1 MDVLNKLI
9 LGELS
14 VSQVLFY
21 VITNCKDSLDKEF
34 VKWAEHEVNGYE
46 NPCVLPNYRYVDCE
60 VYVKYIDNFGNEHN
74 ERVDVSEIDDYL
86 IRNGSGNALV
96 SKMRISQGIE
106 SIEKSISENKGGG
119 LVMAF
124 PSTMS
129 KMLKQF
135 FHAPAGCNSFSVYQM
150 CQVEQ
155 GLNIISKV
163 KSKLIDNIKG
173 LNLDGKEGKNAIED
187 DKKNSPLVF
196 VSHSSN
202 DKDIIKLFVDNIL
215 KKGLGL
221 KDENIVFTSYE
232 ATGITPGDNIPNY
245 IKTHIKDANIV
256 LAMISR
262 NYKTSEVCMNEV
274 GAAWALEKVPV
285 QVLLPNVKIDNL
297 GWLINLDKAAR
308 LDDNESLDS
317 LEEIICKQMNIP
329 IPTARHWN
337 PCTRDFLEAL
347 QNTPDLYDK
356 EEPEISVIGLDGSM
370 EIVCVP
376 QYTKINYCLE
386 QNKKSDMNCEGDL
399 GMEVA
404 IKGLTP
410 NLISSW
416 LKSKE
421 IATSVIP
428 HVVYREINN
437 SKVKVS
443 LCLKNNR
450 NHAIENGKLII
461 SANLK
466 SVSFSKS
473 NVTEQLS
480 IPIRIHNTS
489 QRVSRNMVEESFPKP
504 INPSAVETLYEF
516 YISAP
521 HDIGDFLL
529 NWKLE
534 SLDEPKFGSIKIVW
548 KPAYFDKCISLN
560 EGDGRIGTSEIE
572 DYIVEE
578 TNR

>member
-1 MDVLNKLI
+1 MDILNKLI

-60 VYVKYIDNFGNEHN
+60 VYVRYIDNFGNEHN

-155 GLNIISKV
+155 GINIISKV
-163 KSKLIDNIKG
+163 KGKLIDNITG
-173 LNLDGKEGKNAIED
+173 LTLDEIGGKNSFED
-187 DKKNSPLVF
+187 NKNNCPLVF
-196 VSHSSN
+196 VSHSSK
-202 DKDIIKLFVDNIL
+202 DKEIVKLFVDDIL

-232 ATGITPGDNIPNY
+232 ATGITLGDNIPNY
-245 IKTHIKDANIV
+245 IKTHIEDANIV
-256 LAMISR
+256 LAMISG
-262 NYKTSEVCMNEV
+262 NYKASEVCMNEV
-274 GAAWALEKVPV
+274 GAAWALGKVPV
-285 QVLLPNVKIDNL
+285 QVMLPNAKIDNL
-297 GWLINLDKAAR
+297 GWLIHLDKAAR
-308 LDDNESLDS
+308 LDDSESLDS
-317 LEEIICKQMNIP
+317 LEEVICKQLNIS

-337 PCTRDFLEAL
+337 PCTRDFFEAL
-347 QNTPDLYDK
+347 RNVPDLYNE

-376 QYTKINYCLE
+376 QYTMVNYCLE
-386 QNKKSDMNCEGDL
+386 QNKKSDKISKGDL
-399 GMEVA
+399 SMAVA
-404 IKGLTP
+404 IKGFTP
-410 NLISSW
+410 DLISSW
-416 LKSKE
+416 VKSKE
-421 IATSVIP
+421 VATSVIP
-428 HVVYREINN
+428 RIVCREINN

-450 NHAIENGKLII
+450 NHAIENGNLII
-461 SANLK
+461 SSNLK

-473 NVTEQLS
+473 NITEKSS
-480 IPIRIHNTS
+480 ITLQMPNTF

-504 INPSAVETLYEF
+504 INPTAVEALYEF
-516 YISAP
+516 YLCAP
-521 HDIGDFLL
+521 HDIGEFLL
-529 NWKLE
+529 DWKLE
-534 SLDEPKFGSIKIVW
+534 SLEKPKFGSIKIVW
-548 KPAYFDKCISLN
+548 NPEYIDKWISLKD
-560 EGDGRIGTSEIE
+560 GDSRVGTSEIK
-572 DYIVEE
+572 DYIVDE
-578 TNR
+578 TK